1 MNDFENT
8 LLITTIVIAIV
19 VLILVATIFIFDF
32 KVQKRFDNLIKDS
45 SNSLRVYSIDFSKGE
60 VTYFNRSNL
69 RKKTNVSLAQF
80 YNHFISSEREGVMVW
95 LQNLLN
101 NEKETQP
108 VKEVHV
114 ISKHRKSNLYSLLQV
129 ESIDSKNQRII
140 LSSYLLKSCITKKNK
155 KDTSYKL
162 TTLDHFNKYLSTY
175 SKGYSFI
182 FNFFDKRNADN
193 QIPRLSFLQLINIFN
208 SYVSLYRLIVE
219 YGSHQIIVSDFRAS
233 SRHQIMQLI
242 NIIKSDIHS
251 QLMISSLEDKIGFNI
266 GICENKYFDKKP
278 DLIFDTLF
286 SLIDAGIEDKQ
297 EIVWYQKGRKIK
309 SELDGEAYRTEVE
322 RLIRD
327 KKIRYTFR
335 PIIDLNNSEILGYQ
349 SFAEPLDSFFGSM
362 KELKTY
368 AARTDDDRPLFAANA
383 KNIITR
389 FSHEKDGDVLR
400 LFFPLNNYEKNYV
413 NRTLPHIQNIKSIH
427 MVLVYYEQEL
437 VDLANIDDD
446 SIVTEIKTFK
456 SKGYEVALELN
467 DNDLTLS
474 PNIYGSF
481 DFFVVD
487 ANANLKIGNKFSQR
501 ALYNFR
507 GLVEKLL
514 KYNRP
519 IVAADIP
526 DWDSVELMKSL
537 GINLVSSE
545 VISPKDENVLPIP
558 LKSVMK
564 IKNIKNK

>member
-182 FNFFDKRNADN
+182 FNFFDKRNTDN
-193 QIPRLSFLQLINIFN
+193 QIPRLSFLQLIN
-208 SYVSLYRLIVE
+208 V
-219 YGSHQIIVSDFRAS
+219 
-233 SRHQIMQLI
+233 
-242 NIIKSDIHS
+242 IKSDIHS

-266 GICENKYFDKKP
+266 GICENKYFDKNP